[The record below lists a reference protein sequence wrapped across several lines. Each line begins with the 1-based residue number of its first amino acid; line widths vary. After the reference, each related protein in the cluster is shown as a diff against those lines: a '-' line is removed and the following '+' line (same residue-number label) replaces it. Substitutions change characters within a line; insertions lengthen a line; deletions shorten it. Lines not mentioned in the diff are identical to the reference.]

1 MSERKKFTQSIVN
14 KILASLA
21 SGNTRKV
28 SALAAGIS
36 YRTLSEWMDGD
47 EDFAQNVHEAEGTW
61 EAAQVNTINVA
72 SKNGDWR
79 AALTLLERRNP
90 IDWGRID
97 RADFLVRQELAKLAV
112 ERLKGEGI
120 LDVSE
125 AEVLKEFAI
134 ESRKALPDGTKAR
147 K

>member
-1 MSERKKFTQSIVN
+1 MTERKKQTQATVN
-14 KILASLA
+14 KILAALA
-21 SGNTRKV
+21 CGNTRKV

-36 YRTLSEWMDGD
+36 LRTLQEWLDVD
-47 EDFAQNVHEAEGTW
+47 EEFLQSVHEAEGTW

-79 AALTLLERRNP
+79 AALVLLERRNP
-90 IDWGRID
+90 VDWGKID

-112 ERLKGEGI
+112 ERLRGEGI
-120 LDVSE
+120 LDVTE
-125 AEVLKEFAI
+125 AEILREFQI
-134 ESRKALPDGTKAR
+134 ESKKALPDGTKAR

>member
-1 MSERKKFTQSIVN
+1 LTERKKFTQTIVN

-36 YRTLSEWMDGD
+36 VRTLSEWMDSD
-47 EDFAQNVHEAEGTW
+47 EEFAQSVHEAEGTF
-61 EAAQVNTINVA
+61 EAAQVGTITTA

-112 ERLKGEGI
+112 ERLRGEGI
-120 LDVSE
+120 LDVTE

-134 ESRKALPDGTKAR
+134 ESRKALPDGTKA
-147 K
+147 KK